1 MIGYSELLLEEQQ
14 IQQETTLLGDLQKIH
29 ACSQQLLKLVS
40 TILDPAKLEMN
51 QIEGE
56 LNGFSSTLRVELLTP
71 LSSIIGYCEMLLEEA
86 PAALIPDLD
95 SLNASAQQLLTLV
108 NDIVS
113 LAQQQL
119 QILSTQQEAPPFYS
133 RARRLPRSFRVPPR
147 RFRPTRVS

>member
-1 MIGYSELLLEEQQ
+1 M
-14 IQQETTLLGDLQKIH
+14 
-29 ACSQQLLKLVS
+29 ALVLRFGS
-40 TILDPAKLEMN
+40 LTH
-51 QIEGE
+51 IEYYW
-56 LNGFSSTLRVELLTP
+56 LH
-71 LSSIIGYCEMLLEEA
+71 EMLLEEA

-119 QILSTQQEAPPFYS
+119 DSQHTTGSATFYS

-147 RFRPTRVS
+147 RFRPLAKSS